1 MTLKTSNWLA
11 GSAIAMLLSLPS
23 AWALDVGE
31 QVLSSCPLNDC
42 DATLSLTYLGETSL
56 SWDYSV
62 DGIPFGGISGLDYDA
77 ASGRYIA
84 LSDDRSQ
91 RGPVRFYEIGLNVT
105 DEGLQDVSVLRTV
118 QLKNKRGRSF
128 YRNAVDPESIRLGAD
143 GNVYWTTE
151 GSRQAGAPTL
161 VKVSDRDGNFIRDFE
176 QPDGFAPTSDR
187 SSGIRE
193 NMAFEGLTF
202 LPSGNMI
209 AAMETALY
217 QDGGQAS
224 LRHGTLSRFV
234 RYEPTSG
241 KPTAEYAYPVSAIP
255 QRPLTSPVEND
266 NGVSEVLALDEHRLL
281 VIERSIASG
290 FGFTIKVYLA
300 DTDGATDISGV
311 ESLTESHNDIVTM
324 RKQLVIDFRALGL
337 TPDNIECVSFG
348 RDSDGNEI
356 LVFASDDNFSA
367 SQKTQFYAFRVNQ
380 RPH

>member
-1 MTLKTSNWLA
+1 MKTNNWLV
-11 GSAIAMLLSLPS
+11 GGAMILLLSVPS
-23 AWALDVGE
+23 VWALEVGE
-31 QVLSSCPLNDC
+31 QVVSSCPLNDC

-62 DGIPFGGISGLDYDA
+62 DGIPFGGISGLDFDPA
-77 ASGRYIA
+77 TGHYIA
-84 LSDDRSQ
+84 LSDDRSE
-91 RGPVRFYEIGLNVT
+91 RAPARFYELALEVT
-105 DEGLQDVSVLRTV
+105 DEGIEDISVLRTV
-118 QLKNKRGRSF
+118 NLKYKTGKSF
-128 YRNAVDPESIRLGAD
+128 YRRAVDPESIRLGSD

-151 GSRQAGAPTL
+151 GSRVSGLPTQ
-161 VKVSDRDGNFIRDFE
+161 VKVADRDGNFVRDFE

-300 DTDGATDISGV
+300 DTNGATDISGI
-311 ESLTESHNDIVTM
+311 ESLTESHNDIVAM

-348 RDSDGNEI
+348 RDSEGNEI

>member
-1 MTLKTSNWLA
+1 MKTNKWLV
-11 GSAIAMLLSLPS
+11 GGAMILLLSVPS
-23 AWALDVGE
+23 VWALEVGE
-31 QVLSSCPLNDC
+31 QVVSSCPLNDC

-62 DGIPFGGISGLDYDA
+62 DGIPFGGISGLDFDPTT
-77 ASGRYIA
+77 GHYIA
-84 LSDDRSQ
+84 LSDDRSE
-91 RGPVRFYEIGLNVT
+91 RAPARFYELALEVT
-105 DEGLQDVSVLRTV
+105 DEGIEDISVLRTV
-118 QLKNKRGRSF
+118 NLKYKTGKSF
-128 YRNAVDPESIRLGAD
+128 YRRAVDPESIRLGSD

-151 GSRQAGAPTL
+151 GSRVSGLPTQ
-161 VKVSDRDGNFIRDFE
+161 VKVADRDGNFVRDFE

-300 DTDGATDISGV
+300 DTNGATDISGI